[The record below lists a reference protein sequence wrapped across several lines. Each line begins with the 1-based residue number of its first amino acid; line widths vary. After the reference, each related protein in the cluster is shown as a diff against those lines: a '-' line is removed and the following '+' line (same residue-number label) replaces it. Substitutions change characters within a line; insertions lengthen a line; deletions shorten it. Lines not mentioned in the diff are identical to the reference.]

1 MEDKLQTT
9 EQPKKD
15 GGSSAMKQFMLS
27 LLATTISIALTF
39 GTSAIIENN
48 KKKSEKREIVMMV
61 MYDLYT
67 SLKMVQQADS
77 NLFEL
82 LKLQRDIA
90 EDTTLYEQKKYD
102 FIRLMPKVEYTNTTE
117 KIFSSSIETINTVG
131 NVLFTENVAEF
142 YYSRNLY
149 KQSVSDSVFTIYL
162 KKDINILKNLKDA
175 LQVELTGHIILSQ
188 SIYSEMKNRYEECKL
203 LMNVTDKEIEVY
215 RKKKRLIEKNMTDS
229 LLQNNS
235 RTEEVMQVSKEI
247 EEGMKKHHLL

>member
-1 MEDKLQTT
+1 MLQTT

-142 YYSRNLY
+142 YYNRNLY

-175 LQVELTGHIILSQ
+175 LQVELTGHILLSQ

>member
-1 MEDKLQTT
+1 MNDK
-9 EQPKKD
+9 PKTQKTPKSD
-15 GGSSAMKQFMLS
+15 GGSSSMKQFMLS

-77 NLFEL
+77 NLFEFF
-82 LKLQRDIA
+82 KLQRDIA
-90 EDTTLYEQKKYD
+90 EDTTLFEQRKYN
-102 FIRLMPKVEYTNTTE
+102 FVRLIPKMEYTNTTE

-142 YYSRNLY
+142 YYNRNLY
-149 KQSVSDSVFTIYL
+149 KQTVCDSVYALCF
-162 KKDINILKNLKDA
+162 KKDINIMQNLKDA
-175 LQVELTGHIILSQ
+175 LQVDLIIYNYMSQ
-188 SIYSEMKNRYEECKL
+188 GIYSEMKNRYEECKL

-215 RKKKRLIEKNMTDS
+215 RKKRHLMEKDMADPYSLNDS
-229 LLQNNS
+229 
-235 RTEEVMQVSKEI
+235 RKEEMMKIYQEI
-247 EEGMKKHHLL
+247 REGMKKHQLL

>member
-48 KKKSEKREIVMMV
+48 KKREIVMMV

-90 EDTTLYEQKKYD
+90 EDTTLYERKKYD

-142 YYSRNLY
+142 YYNRNLY

-175 LQVELTGHIILSQ
+175 LQVELTGHILLSQ

>member
-15 GGSSAMKQFMLS
+15 GGSLALKHFMLS

-77 NLFEL
+77 NIFHL
-82 LKLQRDIA
+82 LNFQREFA
-90 EDTTLYEQKKYD
+90 QDTTVFAKNRFV
-102 FIRLMPKVEYTNTTE
+102 FIQFLPKTEYVDATE

-131 NVLFTENVAEF
+131 NVLFAENVAQF
-142 YYSRNLY
+142 YYGRNNYRHAVCDSILSVFQRDDGNAMRNLKY
-149 KQSVSDSVFTIYL
+149 FLDL
-162 KKDINILKNLKDA
+162 DIFSFA
-175 LQVELTGHIILSQ
+175 LLSH
-188 SIYSEMKNRYEECKL
+188 SMYSELKNRYEECKL

-229 LLQNNS
+229 LLQNDS
-235 RTEEVMQVSKEI
+235 RMEEMRQISKEI
-247 EEGMKKHHLL
+247 DEGMKKHQLL